1 MSQAIATRLRTKSEI
16 TGNHLIEL
24 LPRKA
29 RLSLL
34 ADCEPVELV
43 LSEVLS
49 EPGEPIRDVYFPTS
63 GFISLVMLIDKN
75 PALEIGMVGREGM
88 LGAQLSLEVAIAP
101 LHALVQG
108 PGTALRVGAAA
119 FQRHL
124 NTHPSLQRGMHR
136 YLYVL
141 MTQMA
146 QSAGCL
152 RYHQIDQR
160 LARWLLMSQDRA
172 ESDTFRMTHEFLA
185 YMLGVRRVGITAA
198 AGKLN
203 RNGLIEY
210 RRGVLTV
217 LDRKGLEAASCGC
230 YAADQKTYTKL
241 LA

>member
-1 MSQAIATRLRTKSEI
+1 MQYSNAIQWRIEI
-16 TGNHLIEL
+16 ANADNHLIEL

-34 ADCEPVELV
+34 AECEPVELV

-49 EPGEPIRDVYFPTS
+49 EPGEPIRHVYFPTT

-108 PGTALRVGAAA
+108 PGSALRIGAAA
-119 FQRHL
+119 FQRQL
-124 NTHPSLQRGMHR
+124 NTFPALQRGMHR

-152 RYHQIDQR
+152 RYHQIEQR
-160 LARWLLMSQDRA
+160 LARWLLMSRDRA

-185 YMLGVRRVGITAA
+185 FMLGVRRVGITAA
-198 AGKLN
+198 AGKLH
-203 RNGLIEY
+203 RSGLIEY
-210 RRGVLTV
+210 KRGVLTV
-217 LDRKGLEAASCGC
+217 LDRAGLEAASCGC
-230 YAADQKTYTKL
+230 YAADRKTYAKL

>member
-1 MSQAIATRLRTKSEI
+1 MSQAIATLGRTKI
-16 TGNHLIEL
+16 DNTGNHLIEL

-29 RLSLL
+29 RLGLL

-49 EPGEPIRDVYFPTS
+49 EPGEPIRHVYFPTS
-63 GFISLVMLIDKN
+63 GFISLVMMIDKN
-75 PALEIGMVGREGM
+75 PALEIGMAGREGM

-124 NTHPSLQRGMHR
+124 ITYPALQRGMHR

-152 RYHQIDQR
+152 RYHQIEQR

-185 YMLGVRRVGITAA
+185 YMLGVRRVGITAV
-198 AGKLN
+198 AGKLH
-203 RNGLIEY
+203 RSGLIEY

-217 LDRKGLEAASCGC
+217 LDRTGLEAASCGC
-230 YAADQKTYTKL
+230 YAADRKTYAKL

>member
-1 MSQAIATRLRTKSEI
+1 
-16 TGNHLIEL
+16 LIEL
-24 LPRKA
+24 LPRNV

-34 ADCEPVELV
+34 ANCEPVELI

-49 EPGEPIRDVYFPTS
+49 ESADPIRHVYFPTA

-88 LGAQLSLEVAIAP
+88 LGAQLALEVAIAP
-101 LHALVQG
+101 LHAVVQG
-108 PGTALRVGAAA
+108 PGTALRIGAAA
-119 FQRHL
+119 FQREL
-124 NTHPSLQRGMHR
+124 SMHPALQRGIHH

-141 MTQMA
+141 MAQLA

-185 YMLGVRRVGITAA
+185 FMLGVRRVGITKA
-198 AGKLN
+198 AGQFH
-203 RNGLIEY
+203 RSGLIEY
-210 RRGVLTV
+210 RRGLLTV
-217 LDRKGLEAASCGC
+217 LDRNGLEAASCGC
-230 YAADQKTYTKL
+230 YAADRKTYAKL